1 MAKIKAIMTTFLNW
15 FENNRKSIG
24 YVVGGAN
31 LGSGIGQ
38 IYNGEIGNGVMMLI
52 IGLAIILDTRMFK

>member
-1 MAKIKAIMTTFLNW
+1 MTTFLNW

>member
-1 MAKIKAIMTTFLNW
+1 MSNFLTW
-15 FENNRKSIG
+15 FERNRKSIG

-38 IYNGEIGNGVMMLI
+38 IAKGEIANGAMMVVL
-52 IGLAIILDTRMFK
+52 GLAIILDTRMFK

>member
-1 MAKIKAIMTTFLNW
+1 MMNKFMEW
-15 FENNRKSIG
+15 FGCHRKSIG

-38 IYNGEIGNGVMMLI
+38 IAKGDVANGVMMLI
-52 IGLAIILDTRMFK
+52 LGLAIVLDTRMFK

>member
-1 MAKIKAIMTTFLNW
+1 MSKFLSW
-15 FENNRKSIG
+15 FERNRKSIG

-31 LGSGIGQ
+31 LGSGIAAIAGGGFWPG
-38 IYNGEIGNGVMMLI
+38 IVWLL

>member
-1 MAKIKAIMTTFLNW
+1 MNKFLNW
-15 FENNRKSIG
+15 FEQNRKSIG

-38 IYNGEIGNGVMMLI
+38 CFRGEIANGVMMI
-52 IGLAIILDTRMFK
+52 VIGLAIILDTRMFK

>member
-1 MAKIKAIMTTFLNW
+1 MSNFLSW
-15 FENNRKSIG
+15 FERNRKSIG

-38 IYNGEIGNGVMMLI
+38 CFRGEIANGAMMIVL
-52 IGLAIILDTRMFK
+52 GLAIILDTRMFK

>member
-1 MAKIKAIMTTFLNW
+1 MSKFLDW
-15 FENNRKSIG
+15 FQRNRKSIG

-38 IYNGEIGNGVMMLI
+38 LINGEVANGTMMVVL
-52 IGLAIILDTRMFK
+52 GLAIILDTRMFK